1 MRKPICH
8 NWGAQISLRC
18 LICLRAAVVG
28 ITSANTS
35 IAKPFP
41 WYWSY
46 NRTLDVLVLW
56 GRRNKKKTCT
66 ILMKLGWMC
75 AIVLK
80 KISLEKQQIL
90 IQENLGSFLIVKAHC
105 SITHLKEQ
113 KSFGFFPYTAPWM
126 YGCNRS
132 HILHPWPNGVLEETK
147 WCYWTMGLNN
157 EKTSKVFLY

>member
-56 GRRNKKKTCT
+56 GRRNKKKNMHNFDET
-66 ILMKLGWMC
+66 WMNVC
-75 AIVLK
+75 HCVK
-80 KISLEKQQIL
+80 KNFVRKTANINTRKPWKFS
-90 IQENLGSFLIVKAHC
+90 HC
-105 SITHLKEQ
+105 
-113 KSFGFFPYTAPWM
+113 
-126 YGCNRS
+126 
-132 HILHPWPNGVLEETK
+132 
-147 WCYWTMGLNN
+147 
-157 EKTSKVFLY
+157 